1 MTKRFLVLIALL
13 LSAHVAMAQGTFV
26 LGVTGPPENGLI
38 ARYEIP
44 STDSAAALTDS
55 SGLGNNGTGTV
66 GTAPAIGANGGVVCN
81 GVGAVMLPASLNSAQ
96 TIAIYATIGNQGF
109 ANSDFWPVGG
119 SVIAHSVAI
128 TVDSFGGIVGAGAD
142 STAFNLNIVGSKGNG
157 GTTGSRSNSGML
169 GTGSIILSMGA
180 TNDHVYINGSEISYY
195 SNSIGPTSAGN
206 QTSGNF
212 QICGSAASG
221 YMPNATIWKVFIYNR
236 PLSSSE
242 AAQLNTWL
250 ATQAT
255 NSAVNP
261 PSNVNPSV
269 ANSSILFVQ
278 GDSIES
284 GRNGTFIPPAPVA
297 VLNGNPSP
305 QYTVIERGIGGAEA
319 NWLTQSPATI
329 TGNYYNPIAQD
340 NLMVLD
346 LCTNDV
352 GGGGRTTAQCMQS
365 LSQIAKTWTN
375 LGGRYLLT
383 SLRSYTGHDSNAQ
396 SLNTAQ
402 LQNWRAMGA
411 IGYVDYMS
419 DANLGA
425 TNAYQ
430 NTLYF
435 FDGTHPSQHGFYND
449 LTPIFQRAV
458 NRANGHLDW
467 GSATTYT
474 TGAPAATA
482 ITAASETGNT
492 MTFTSTLNPPV
503 GACVIVTGVTPA
515 GYNSPTT
522 GGCWYVITTSS
533 TNFTV
538 WNGTTGLG
546 AGTVFG
552 SASVP
557 LQKDLDVYFILGG
570 NAAAPNFSLESC
582 EGYSGQSLFA
592 MVTNTNASPWT
603 ITPFKS
609 SETINGGT
617 TFTAPVASA
626 ANHPVVELKSI
637 PNATGTGGCTWHASL
652 E

>member
-1 MTKRFLVLIALL
+1 MTKRLLLLISL
-13 LSAHVAMAQGTFV
+13 LSAHAAMAQGTFV

-55 SGLGNNGTGTV
+55 SGLGNNGTGTT
-66 GTAPAIGANGGVVCN
+66 GTPPTIGANGGIVCN
-81 GVGAVMLPASLNSAQ
+81 GAGAVVLPASLNGAQ
-96 TIAIYATIGNQGF
+96 TIAVYATINSSGN
-109 ANSDFWPVGG
+109 ANSDYWIVGG
-119 SVIAHSVAI
+119 TVLAHSI
-128 TVDSFGGIVGAGAD
+128 ELRIDSYAGIMGTGAD
-142 STAFNLNIVGSKGNG
+142 STAFNMNVVKSSGNAGTVGSR
-157 GTTGSRSNSGML
+157 TNSGLL
-169 GTGSIILSMGA
+169 GTGSIIMSMDA
-180 TNDHVYINGSEISYY
+180 TNDHVYINGAEVSYY
-195 SNSIGPTSAGN
+195 SNAIGPTSAGS

-212 QICGSAASG
+212 QICGTAA
-221 YMPNATIWKVFIYNR
+221 ATFTNNMTVLKLYIYNR
-236 PLSSSE
+236 PLSATE
-242 AAQLNTWL
+242 AAQLNLWWANPGVNAL
-250 ATQAT
+250 
-255 NSAVNP
+255 NP

-284 GRNGTFIPPAPVA
+284 GRNGTFVPPATVA
-297 VLNGNPSP
+297 VLNASPSP

-319 NWLTQSPATI
+319 AWLTQSPATI
-329 TGNYYNPIAQD
+329 TGNYYNTIAQD

-474 TGAPAATA
+474 TGAAAATA
-482 ITAASETGNT
+482 ITAASESTNT

-503 GACVIVTGVTPA
+503 GACAIVTGVTPS
-515 GYNSPTT
+515 GYNSPTA
-522 GGCWYVITTSS
+522 GGCWYVLTTSS

-570 NAAAPNFSLESC
+570 SAAAPNFTLESC

-652 E
+652 K

>member
-1 MTKRFLVLIALL
+1 MKRATFLLCLFAG
-13 LSAHVAMAQGTFV
+13 ANCFAQGTFV

-55 SGLGNNGTGTV
+55 SGNGNNGTGTV
-66 GTAPAIGANGGVVCN
+66 GTAPSIGATGGIVCN
-81 GVGAVMLPASLNSAQ
+81 GAGAVTLPASLNSAQ
-96 TIAIYATIGNQGF
+96 TIALYATIGSSGI
-109 ANSDFWPVGG
+109 ANTDYWIVGG
-119 SVIAHSVAI
+119 SVIAHSIAI
-128 TVDSFGGIVGAGAD
+128 RVDNFLGIMGTGVDS
-142 STAFNLNIVGSKGNG
+142 TTFNMNVVGSEGDG
-157 GTTGSRSNSGML
+157 GASGSRTNSGML
-169 GTGSIILSMGA
+169 GTGSIILSMDA
-180 TNDHVYINGSEISYY
+180 TNDHIYINGAEASYY
-195 SNSIGPTSAGN
+195 SNAVGPTSAGS
-206 QTSGNF
+206 QTSGTF
-212 QICGSAASG
+212 QICGSSAASFTNH
-221 YMPNATIWKVFIYNR
+221 MTVWKVFIYNR
-236 PLSSSE
+236 AISAIE
-242 AAQLNTWL
+242 AAELNTWL
-250 ATQAT
+250 VTQGT
-255 NSAVNP
+255 NTLNP

-278 GDSIES
+278 GDSIEA
-284 GRNGTFIPPAPVA
+284 GKNGGFVPPASVA
-297 VLNGNPSP
+297 VLNGTPSP

-319 NWLTQSPATI
+319 AWLTQSPATI
-329 TGNYYNPIAQD
+329 TGNYYNPIGQD

-352 GGGGRTTAQCMQS
+352 GGGRTTAQCMQS

-383 SLRSYTGHDSNAQ
+383 SLRSYTSHDANAQ

-402 LQNWRAMGA
+402 LASWRSMGA
-411 IGYVDYMS
+411 IGYLDFMS
-419 DANLGA
+419 DANIGA
-425 TNAYQ
+425 TNAFS
-430 NTLYF
+430 NSLYF
-435 FDGTHPSQHGFYND
+435 FDGTHPSQHGNYND
-449 LTPIFQRAV
+449 LTPIFQRGV

-474 TGAPAATA
+474 TSAPAATA
-482 ITAASETGNT
+482 ITATSETGNT

-503 GACVIVTGVTPA
+503 GSCAIVTGVTPA

-522 GGCWYVITTSS
+522 GGCWFVLTTSS
-533 TNFTV
+533 SAFTV

-552 SASVP
+552 VASVP

-570 NAAAPNFSLESC
+570 NASSPNFTLESC
-582 EGYSGQSLFA
+582 EGYSGQSLYA
-592 MVTNTNASPWT
+592 MITNTNASAWT

-617 TFTAPVASA
+617 TFTTPAATA
-626 ANHPVVELKSI
+626 ANRPIVQLKAI
-637 PNATGTGGCTWHASL
+637 PGATGTGGCTWNASL